1 MSLSPT
7 ASDAVALSPV
17 FTRDRLIR
25 LVQDM
30 DIVGLGK
37 TSIYELIKTGVFP
50 APCKPGGSASRWSEN
65 AVLAWVDDCK
75 AQTVH

>member
-7 ASDAVALSPV
+7 ATDGIALPAAFV
-17 FTRDRLIR
+17 RDRLIR
-25 LVQDM
+25 LSQVM

-37 TSIYELIKTGVFP
+37 TSIYELIKTGAFP

-65 AVLAWVDDCK
+65 AALAWIHECK